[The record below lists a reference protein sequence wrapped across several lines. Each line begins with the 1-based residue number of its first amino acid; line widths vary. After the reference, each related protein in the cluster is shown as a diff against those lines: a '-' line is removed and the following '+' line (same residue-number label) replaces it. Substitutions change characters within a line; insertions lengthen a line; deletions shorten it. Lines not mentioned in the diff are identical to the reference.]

1 MKIMGF
7 AGWSGSG
14 KTTLIEKVIQALR
27 ARGLVVSLIKHGH
40 HNAEFDVPGKDSYR
54 HRQAGCQEVLMSSGR
69 RWALIHELRGAPEPR
84 VEDLI
89 ARLSPCDVVLVE
101 GYKNAPFPKV
111 EVHRPSVGKP
121 LIYPGNSHVVAIATD
136 VPVEAPMPRF
146 DINDPAA
153 VAEFVIEYLDLQSSG
168 DSRPSGERS

>member
-14 KTTLIEKVIQALR
+14 KTTLIEQVVGVLR

-69 RWALIHELRGAPEPR
+69 RWALIHELRGAPEPGL
-84 VEDLI
+84 EQLLS
-89 ARLSPCDVVLVE
+89 RLSPCDVVLIE
-101 GYKNAPFPKV
+101 GFKGVAFPKI
-111 EVHRPSVGKP
+111 EVHRPSLGKP
-121 LIYPGNSHVVAIATD
+121 LIHPGNPHVIAIASD
-136 VPVEAPMPRF
+136 VPIETPLPCF
-146 DINDPAA
+146 DLNDPAA
-153 VAEFVIEYLDLQSSG
+153 IADFIIERLGLQPDSG
-168 DSRPSGERS
+168 L